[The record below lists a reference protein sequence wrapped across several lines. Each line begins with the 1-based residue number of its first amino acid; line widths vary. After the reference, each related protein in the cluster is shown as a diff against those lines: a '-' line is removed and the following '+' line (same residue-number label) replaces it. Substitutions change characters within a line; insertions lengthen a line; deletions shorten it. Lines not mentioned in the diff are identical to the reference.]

1 MEWYEMKLSIS
12 KKLRLSFSISIV
24 LILFINGIGS
34 LALSTVNSKYE
45 NILDRDMQRIIY
57 AKDLEIAQKDLS
69 TKLTE
74 YIVLN
79 KATAKSGIASEIE
92 KQKKAVAGLLEL
104 NEDKASAELLKQ
116 LQEKQNLLDEANE
129 NLVDLKAKRLNTST
143 AQLVSMGINS
153 EVMTL
158 IGEIVDVQ
166 QQNIENTRADIEQYK
181 RLALIT
187 MNLLTGISLILAIAV
202 SVYMSRHIS
211 RPVNKVTTALEEIA
225 QGNLTMAPLQI
236 QNKDE
241 IGQMGNSFN
250 KMLEDLR
257 SIVSSVN
264 DSSVQVAANAQ
275 ELSASSQESL
285 ASSQMVA
292 KSAETQLATSTDQAR
307 LMETSLV
314 SMEELRT
321 SINQIADDNEQML
334 QVTGNVKELIDQ
346 GSMSIQNVVNQ
357 METIHETFVNTTTM
371 MREMEQHSDRIHNI
385 TNLITDIADQTNLLA
400 LNAAIEAARAGEH
413 GQGFAVVADEVR
425 KLAEQSKN
433 SATQI
438 EGMVQQIQQTSNE
451 ATRVIVAGGTKVDE
465 GMEKTSESMRIFQS
479 IESGSGEVVYRVESV
494 SAAVEE
500 IQAMTGSVSDGA
512 KQVQQLA
519 TQTANTASDTSAA
532 TEEQLA
538 SNEEISA
545 NAQVLSE
552 LAERLQ
558 LEINHFKL

>member
-24 LILFINGIGS
+24 LILFINGIGT

-92 KQKKAVAGLLEL
+92 KQEKAVAGLLEL

-116 LQEKQNLLDEANE
+116 LQEKQSLLDEANAT
-129 NLVDLKAKRLNTST
+129 LMDLKAKRLNTST
-143 AQLVSMGINS
+143 AQLTSMGINS

-166 QQNIENTRADIEQYK
+166 QQNIENTRADIERYQ

-187 MNLLTGISLILAIAV
+187 MNLLTGVAFILAIAV
-202 SVYMSRHIS
+202 SAYMSRHIS
-211 RPVNKVTTALEEIA
+211 KPVNKVTKALEEIA

-264 DSSVQVAANAQ
+264 DSSIQVAANAQ

-451 ATRVIVAGGTKVDE
+451 ATRVIVAGGAKVDE

-479 IESGSGEVVYRVESV
+479 IETGSVEVVYRVESV

-500 IQAMTGSVSDGA
+500 IQAMTASVSDGT
-512 KQVQQLA
+512 KRVQQLA
-519 TQTANTASDTSAA
+519 MQTANTASDTSAA

>member
-1 MEWYEMKLSIS
+1 MKLSIS

-24 LILFINGIGS
+24 LILFINGIGT

-92 KQKKAVAGLLEL
+92 KQEKAVAGLLEL

-116 LQEKQNLLDEANE
+116 LQEKQSLLDEANAT
-129 NLVDLKAKRLNTST
+129 LMDLKAKRLNTST
-143 AQLVSMGINS
+143 AQLTSMGINS

-158 IGEIVDVQ
+158 VGEIVDVQ
-166 QQNIENTRADIEQYK
+166 QQNIENTRADIERYQ

-187 MNLLTGISLILAIAV
+187 MNLLTGVAFILAIAV
-202 SVYMSRHIS
+202 SAYMSRHIS
-211 RPVNKVTTALEEIA
+211 KPVNKVTKALEEIA

-451 ATRVIVAGGTKVDE
+451 ATRVIVAGGAKVDE

-479 IESGSGEVVYRVESV
+479 IETGSVEVVYRVESV

-500 IQAMTGSVSDGA
+500 IQAMTASVSDGT
-512 KQVQQLA
+512 KRVQQLA
-519 TQTANTASDTSAA
+519 MQTANTASDTSAA

>member
-1 MEWYEMKLSIS
+1 MKLSIS

-24 LILFINGIGS
+24 LILFINGIGT

-92 KQKKAVAGLLEL
+92 KQEKAVAGLLEL

-116 LQEKQNLLDEANE
+116 LQEKQSLLDEANAT
-129 NLVDLKAKRLNTST
+129 LMDLKAKRLNTST
-143 AQLVSMGINS
+143 AQLTSMVINS

-166 QQNIENTRADIEQYK
+166 QQNIENTRADIERYQ

-187 MNLLTGISLILAIAV
+187 MNLLTGVAFILAIAV
-202 SVYMSRHIS
+202 SAYMSRHIS
-211 RPVNKVTTALEEIA
+211 KPVNKVTKALEEIA

-236 QNKDE
+236 KNKDE

-264 DSSVQVAANAQ
+264 DSSIQVAANAQ

-451 ATRVIVAGGTKVDE
+451 ATRVIVAGGAKVDE

-479 IESGSGEVVYRVESV
+479 IETGSVEVVYRVESV

-500 IQAMTGSVSDGA
+500 IQAMTASVSDGT
-512 KQVQQLA
+512 KRVQQLA
-519 TQTANTASDTSAA
+519 MQTANTASDTSAA

>member
-24 LILFINGIGS
+24 LILFINGIGT

-92 KQKKAVAGLLEL
+92 KQEKAVAGLLEL

-116 LQEKQNLLDEANE
+116 LQEKQSLLDEANAT
-129 NLVDLKAKRLNTST
+129 LMDLKAKRLNTST
-143 AQLVSMGINS
+143 AQLTSMGINS

-166 QQNIENTRADIEQYK
+166 QQNIENTRADIERYQ

-187 MNLLTGISLILAIAV
+187 MNLLTGVAFILAIAV

-211 RPVNKVTTALEEIA
+211 KPVNKVTKALEEIA

-264 DSSVQVAANAQ
+264 DSSIQVAANAQ

-451 ATRVIVAGGTKVDE
+451 ATRVIVAGGAKVDE

-479 IESGSGEVVYRVESV
+479 IETGSVEVVYRVESV

-500 IQAMTGSVSDGA
+500 IQAMTASVSDGT
-512 KQVQQLA
+512 KRVQQLA
-519 TQTANTASDTSAA
+519 MQTTNTASDTSAA

>member
-1 MEWYEMKLSIS
+1 MKLSIS

-24 LILFINGIGS
+24 LILFINGIGT

-92 KQKKAVAGLLEL
+92 KQEKAVAGLLEL

-116 LQEKQNLLDEANE
+116 LQEKQSLLDEANAT
-129 NLVDLKAKRLNTST
+129 LMDLKAKRLNTST
-143 AQLVSMGINS
+143 AQLTSMGINS

-158 IGEIVDVQ
+158 VGEIVDVQ
-166 QQNIENTRADIEQYK
+166 QQNIENTRADIERYQ

-187 MNLLTGISLILAIAV
+187 MNLLTGVAFILAIAV
-202 SVYMSRHIS
+202 SAYMSRHIS
-211 RPVNKVTTALEEIA
+211 KPVNKVTKALEEIA

-264 DSSVQVAANAQ
+264 DSSIQVAANAQ

-451 ATRVIVAGGTKVDE
+451 ATRVIVAGGAKVDE

-479 IESGSGEVVYRVESV
+479 IETGSVEVVYRVESV

-500 IQAMTGSVSDGA
+500 IQAMTASVSDGT
-512 KQVQQLA
+512 KRVQQLA
-519 TQTANTASDTSAA
+519 MQTANTASDTSAA

>member
-1 MEWYEMKLSIS
+1 MKLSIS

-24 LILFINGIGS
+24 LILFINGIGT

-92 KQKKAVAGLLEL
+92 KQEKAVAGLLEL

-116 LQEKQNLLDEANE
+116 LQEKQSLLDEANAT
-129 NLVDLKAKRLNTST
+129 LMDLKAKRLNTST
-143 AQLVSMGINS
+143 AQLTSMGINS

-166 QQNIENTRADIEQYK
+166 QQNIENTRADIERYQ

-187 MNLLTGISLILAIAV
+187 MNLLTGVAFILAIAV
-202 SVYMSRHIS
+202 SAYMSRHIS
-211 RPVNKVTTALEEIA
+211 KPVNKVTKALEEIA

-264 DSSVQVAANAQ
+264 DSSIQVAANAQ

-451 ATRVIVAGGTKVDE
+451 ATRVIVAGGAKVDE

-479 IESGSGEVVYRVESV
+479 IETGSVEVVYRVESV

-500 IQAMTGSVSDGA
+500 IQAMTASVSDGT
-512 KQVQQLA
+512 KRVQQLA
-519 TQTANTASDTSAA
+519 MQTANTASDTSAA

>member
-24 LILFINGIGS
+24 LILFINGIGT

-92 KQKKAVAGLLEL
+92 KQEKAVAGLLEL

-116 LQEKQNLLDEANE
+116 LQEKQSLLDEANAT
-129 NLVDLKAKRLNTST
+129 LMDLKAKRLNTST
-143 AQLVSMGINS
+143 AQLTSMGINS

-158 IGEIVDVQ
+158 VGEIVDVQ
-166 QQNIENTRADIEQYK
+166 QQNIENTRADIERYQ

-187 MNLLTGISLILAIAV
+187 MNLLTGVAFILAIAV
-202 SVYMSRHIS
+202 SAYMSRHIS
-211 RPVNKVTTALEEIA
+211 KPVNKVTKALEEIA

-451 ATRVIVAGGTKVDE
+451 ATRVIVAGGAKVDE

-479 IESGSGEVVYRVESV
+479 IETGSVEVVYRVESV

-500 IQAMTGSVSDGA
+500 IQAMTASVSDGT
-512 KQVQQLA
+512 KRVQQLA
-519 TQTANTASDTSAA
+519 MQTANTASDTSAA